1 MLFVDGRYTLQVR
14 EQVDTS
20 LFTIEHLVETP
31 PDRWIETNLTSADR
45 LGYDPWLHTVESAER
60 LAKACAAAGATLV
73 AVEPDLIDA
82 IWSDRPAPPLGAVT
96 LHDLRFAGEAAE
108 EKLARIRAELAK
120 LRADALVVSDPHAV
134 AWAFNIRGADV
145 AHTPLPLA
153 FAVVPQAGRP
163 ALFVDGRKLSN
174 DVRDR
179 LEGLADVREPA
190 DFVQALAALGQA
202 RKTVRLDQATA
213 ADALARL
220 VITHGGKVARG
231 ACPIALMKAVKN
243 QVEISGARAAHIR
256 DGAAVT
262 RFLAWFDREAAR
274 GTLTEIDAV
283 AALESFRRDTGLLK
297 DISFPTISGAG
308 PDGAIVHYRVTSK
321 TNRAIAPGEL
331 FLIDSGGQY
340 QDGTT
345 DITRTVA
352 VGEPTAEMRERF
364 TRVLKGH
371 IAIARAVFPD
381 GTTGAQLELVCAAI
395 LVGAGARLRSRHRTW
410 RRQLSLGARRPG
422 AHLQAGHDGAPARHD
437 PLERARLLQSRRLRH
452 PHRESCAR
460 GGGRRR
466 PRRRETAQCFRDAH
480 AGAHRPSADRG
491 QYAHARRDGVARRL
505 SCARRADAVAARRR
519 RDARV
524 ARGRHPPARAKLNPL
539 GYPVL
544 DPTTKGTTRSEARPT
559 RWRLLALLIAMT
571 GVSSLSLNILVPA
584 IPSLVAKFAAD
595 PASVQLT
602 VSLYLLGLAV
612 AQLVFGPLS
621 DRFGRRPV
629 VLAGLALATIASTAA
644 IFAASISSLIVAR
657 VAQSLGASTGQTIGR
672 AIIRDLYDRE
682 HAASMIGLVTSVVVL
697 MPMAAPLIGGI
708 LDTLFGWEAIFVFTA
723 ALSFTVFAWAMLALP
738 ETHTFSTAPGGWGR
752 FSADV
757 RALAA
762 ARGSSATRY
771 APGSARR
778 PSSAF
783 SAALPMW
790 W

>member
-1 MLFVDGRYTLQVR
+1 MFEARFQSFEDRTERAASGARVAALRTELARRGLTGFIIPRSDRHQNEYVPASEERLAWLTGFTGSAGAAIVLMERAVLFVDGRYTLQVR

-31 PDRWIETNLTSADR
+31 PDRWIETNLTNADR

-82 IWSDRPAPPLGAVT
+82 IWSDRPAPPLGAVM

-108 EKLARIRAELAK
+108 DKLARIRAELVK

-153 FAVVPQAGRP
+153 FAVIPQAGRP

-179 LEGLADVREPA
+179 LEGLADIREPA

-220 VITHGGKVARG
+220 VTTHGGKVARG

-243 QVEISGARAAHIR
+243 PAEISGARAAHVR
-256 DGAAVT
+256 DGAAMT

-321 TNRAIAPGEL
+321 TNRGIAPGEL

-352 VGEPTAEMRERF
+352 VGAPTAEMCERF
-364 TRVLKGH
+364 TQVLKGH
-371 IAIARAVFPD
+371 IAIARAIFPD
-381 GTTGAQLELVCAAI
+381 GTTGAQLDSFARQFLWTQGLDFDHGTGHGVGSYLSVHEGPARISKLGTTALRRGMI
-395 LVGAGARLRSRHRTW
+395 LSNEPGYYKAGAYGIRIENLV
-410 RRQLSLGARRPG
+410 LVVEAAAVPG
-422 AHLQAGHDGAPARHD
+422 AEKALNAFETLTLAPID
-437 PLERARLLQSRRLRH
+437 RRLVV
-452 PHRESCAR
+452 
-460 GGGRRR
+460 
-466 PRRRETAQCFRDAH
+466 
-480 AGAHRPSADRG
+480 ADMLTPDEMDWL
-491 QYAHARRDGVARRL
+491 DGY
-505 SCARRADAVAARRR
+505 
-519 RDARV
+519 
-524 ARGRHPPARAKLNPL
+524 H
-539 GYPVL
+539 
-544 DPTTKGTTRSEARPT
+544 
-559 RWRLLALLIAMT
+559 
-571 GVSSLSLNILVPA
+571 
-584 IPSLVAKFAAD
+584 
-595 PASVQLT
+595 
-602 VSLYLLGLAV
+602 
-612 AQLVFGPLS
+612 
-621 DRFGRRPV
+621 
-629 VLAGLALATIASTAA
+629 
-644 IFAASISSLIVAR
+644 AR
-657 VAQSLGASTGQTIGR
+657 VAQMLSPLVDDETR
-672 AIIRDLYDRE
+672 A
-682 HAASMIGLVTSVVVL
+682 
-697 MPMAAPLIGGI
+697 
-708 LDTLFGWEAIFVFTA
+708 W
-723 ALSFTVFAWAMLALP
+723 
-738 ETHTFSTAPGGWGR
+738 
-752 FSADV
+752 
-757 RALAA
+757 LAA
-762 ARGSSATRY
+762 ATRPL
-771 APGSARR
+771 AQS
-778 PSSAF
+778 
-783 SAALPMW
+783 
-790 W
+790 

>member
-1 MLFVDGRYTLQVR
+1 MFEARFQSFEDRTERAASGARVAALRTELARRGLTGFVVPRSDRHQNEYVPASEERLAWLTGFTGSAGAAIVLMERAVLFVDGRYTLQVR

-96 LHDLRFAGEAAE
+96 LHDLRFAGEEAE

-120 LRADALVVSDPHAV
+120 LRADALIVSDPHAV

-231 ACPIALMKAVKN
+231 ACPIVLMKAVKN

-297 DISFPTISGAG
+297 DVSFPTISGAG

-345 DITRTVA
+345 DITRTVP

-381 GTTGAQLELVCAAI
+381 GTTGAQLDSFARQFLWAQGLDFDHGTGHGVGSYLSVHEGPARISKLGTTALRRGMI
-395 LVGAGARLRSRHRTW
+395 LSNEPGYYKAGAYGIRIENLV
-410 RRQLSLGARRPG
+410 LVVEAAAVPG
-422 AHLQAGHDGAPARHD
+422 AEKPLNAFETLTLAPID
-437 PLERARLLQSRRLRH
+437 RRLIVANMLT
-452 PHRESCAR
+452 PE
-460 GGGRRR
+460 
-466 PRRRETAQCFRDAH
+466 ETEWL
-480 AGAHRPSADRG
+480 
-491 QYAHARRDGVARRL
+491 DGY
-505 SCARRADAVAARRR
+505 
-519 RDARV
+519 
-524 ARGRHPPARAKLNPL
+524 H
-539 GYPVL
+539 
-544 DPTTKGTTRSEARPT
+544 
-559 RWRLLALLIAMT
+559 
-571 GVSSLSLNILVPA
+571 
-584 IPSLVAKFAAD
+584 
-595 PASVQLT
+595 
-602 VSLYLLGLAV
+602 
-612 AQLVFGPLS
+612 
-621 DRFGRRPV
+621 
-629 VLAGLALATIASTAA
+629 
-644 IFAASISSLIVAR
+644 AR
-657 VAQSLGASTGQTIGR
+657 VAQTLSPLVDAETR
-672 AIIRDLYDRE
+672 A
-682 HAASMIGLVTSVVVL
+682 
-697 MPMAAPLIGGI
+697 
-708 LDTLFGWEAIFVFTA
+708 W
-723 ALSFTVFAWAMLALP
+723 
-738 ETHTFSTAPGGWGR
+738 
-752 FSADV
+752 
-757 RALAA
+757 LAA
-762 ARGSSATRY
+762 ATRPL
-771 APGSARR
+771 AQS
-778 PSSAF
+778 
-783 SAALPMW
+783 
-790 W
+790 

>member
-1 MLFVDGRYTLQVR
+1 MFEARFQSFEDRTERAASGARVAALRTELARRGLTGFVVPRSDRHQNEYVPASEERLAWLTGFTGSAGAAIVLMERAVLFVDGRYTLQVR

-82 IWSDRPAPPLGAVT
+82 IWRDRPAPPLGAVT
-96 LHDLRFAGEAAE
+96 LHDLRFAGEGAE

-153 FAVVPQAGRP
+153 FAVVPQTGRP

-179 LEGLADVREPA
+179 LEGLADVREPPN
-190 DFVQALAALGQA
+190 FVQALAALGQA

-213 ADALARL
+213 ADAVARL
-220 VITHGGKVARG
+220 VITHGGKAARG

-243 QVEISGARAAHIR
+243 QVEISGARVAHVR

-352 VGEPTAEMRERF
+352 VGGPTAEMSERF

-381 GTTGAQLELVCAAI
+381 GTTGAQLDSFARQFLWTQGLDFDHGTGHGVGSYLSVHEGPARISKLGTTALRRGMI
-395 LVGAGARLRSRHRTW
+395 LSNEPGYYKAGAYGIRIENLVIVVE
-410 RRQLSLGARRPG
+410 AAAVPG
-422 AHLQAGHDGAPARHD
+422 AEKPLNAFETLTLAPID
-437 PLERARLLQSRRLRH
+437 RRLIAANMLT
-452 PHRESCAR
+452 PE
-460 GGGRRR
+460 
-466 PRRRETAQCFRDAH
+466 ETEWL
-480 AGAHRPSADRG
+480 
-491 QYAHARRDGVARRL
+491 DGYHG
-505 SCARRADAVAARRR
+505 
-519 RDARV
+519 RV
-524 ARGRHPPARAKLNPL
+524 AHTLSPLVDAETRAWL
-539 GYPVL
+539 
-544 DPTTKGTTRSEARPT
+544 
-559 RWRLLALLIAMT
+559 
-571 GVSSLSLNILVPA
+571 
-584 IPSLVAKFAAD
+584 
-595 PASVQLT
+595 
-602 VSLYLLGLAV
+602 
-612 AQLVFGPLS
+612 
-621 DRFGRRPV
+621 
-629 VLAGLALATIASTAA
+629 TAA
-644 IFAASISSLIVAR
+644 TRPL
-657 VAQSLGASTGQTIGR
+657 AQS
-672 AIIRDLYDRE
+672 
-682 HAASMIGLVTSVVVL
+682 
-697 MPMAAPLIGGI
+697 
-708 LDTLFGWEAIFVFTA
+708 
-723 ALSFTVFAWAMLALP
+723 
-738 ETHTFSTAPGGWGR
+738 
-752 FSADV
+752 
-757 RALAA
+757 
-762 ARGSSATRY
+762 
-771 APGSARR
+771 
-778 PSSAF
+778 
-783 SAALPMW
+783 
-790 W
+790 